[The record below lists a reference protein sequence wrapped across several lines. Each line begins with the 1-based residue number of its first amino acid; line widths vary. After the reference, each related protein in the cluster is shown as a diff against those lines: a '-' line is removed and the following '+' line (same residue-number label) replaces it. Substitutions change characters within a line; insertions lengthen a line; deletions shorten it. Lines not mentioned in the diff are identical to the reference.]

1 VSPLTQA
8 IELDGR
14 MREPLWATADSAL
27 LTEFEPELGAVT
39 SERTVVKV
47 LANADM
53 LVLGIRCDDPDP
65 DRITSFSRAR
75 DADLS
80 AEDHVRIV
88 LDPFLNEQSGY
99 VFAVNPDGARYDALI
114 TEQAQRL
121 GGRENPDWDTIWEA
135 AAARSPSGWSVE
147 IRIPIKSLLYKPGLT
162 EWGFN
167 VQRRVQR
174 KLETE
179 RWAFPGRNWRITQMS
194 RAGRLVDLPDLRLD
208 RGLSVRPALVTVSS
222 RATGSLDATQR
233 IGSNT
238 LAFLSIHTDFAE
250 TEVDQRRTNVSRF
263 SLFFPEKRWFFLE
276 GTDIFDFGP
285 GISPDVVPFWS
296 RRVGLFNGQTV
307 PIEVGTKESGRVGE
321 TSFGLLAVRTGAL
334 PGLVP
339 ATDMAVVR
347 VKQNVFGE
355 SSARWVTPP
364 ARPGAGWRAPTS
376 CSRAHTC
383 WVTRTHSWAC
393 GA

>member
-1 VSPLTQA
+1 
-8 IELDGR
+8 

-39 SERTVVKV
+39 PERTVVKV
-47 LANADM
+47 LASADV
-53 LVLGIRCDDPDP
+53 LVFGIRCDDPDP

-80 AEDHVRIV
+80 AEDHARIV

-135 AAARSPSGWSVE
+135 SAARSVTGWSVE

-179 RWAFPGRNWRITQMS
+179 RWAFPATSCRSGAAASACWTGRPCRS
-194 RAGRLVDLPDLRLD
+194 RWARRRAAAWARRASACSPCAPAPYLVSCP
-208 RGLSVRPALVTVSS
+208 
-222 RATGSLDATQR
+222 
-233 IGSNT
+233 
-238 LAFLSIHTDFAE
+238 
-250 TEVDQRRTNVSRF
+250 RRTWPRCASSGTCSVS
-263 SLFFPEKRWFFLE
+263 
-276 GTDIFDFGP
+276 
-285 GISPDVVPFWS
+285 
-296 RRVGLFNGQTV
+296 
-307 PIEVGTKESGRVGE
+307 
-321 TSFGLLAVRTGAL
+321 L
-334 PGLVP
+334 PWG
-339 ATDMAVVR
+339 
-347 VKQNVFGE
+347 
-355 SSARWVTPP
+355 SSARRVTPP
-364 ARPGAGWRAPTS
+364 ARTGAGWRAPTS
-376 CSRAHTC
+376 CSRAHTY